1 MDLVTKASTT
11 SSVHTDLQVSTLFES
26 LSGYSVQKAWEINAN
41 EANKKKTDGNRKKN
55 AKKRSNYCEWRKMRR
70 NFFGKREFFVYIRN
84 SIFIIFV
91 LIEWLL

>member
-41 EANKKKTDGNRKKN
+41 EANKKKN
-55 AKKRSNYCEWRKMRR
+55 
-70 NFFGKREFFVYIRN
+70 
-84 SIFIIFV
+84 
-91 LIEWLL
+91 

>member
-41 EANKKKTDGNRKKN
+41 EANKKKKLTEIEKKTQRN
-55 AKKRSNYCEWRKMRR
+55 VQTIANGGKCEET
-70 NFFGKREFFVYIRN
+70 F
-84 SIFIIFV
+84 
-91 LIEWLL
+91 L